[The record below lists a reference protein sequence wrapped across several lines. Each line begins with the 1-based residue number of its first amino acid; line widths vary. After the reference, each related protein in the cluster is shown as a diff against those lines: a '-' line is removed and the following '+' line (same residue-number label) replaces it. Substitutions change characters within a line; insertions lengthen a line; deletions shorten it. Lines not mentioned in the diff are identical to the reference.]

1 MILPTVGMPTLAR
14 HVIVP
19 KVVLAIV
26 DEDLLASAD
35 IAQGAEHDHLPPAHE
50 LHVGPDIGLAAV
62 VEEPRD
68 AAVRVGAH
76 ARDPR
81 NVKRVQVVRRLPVAR
96 RQHLAQV
103 LAQVLALGNDDRR
116 AGPGPGRAP
125 RLRVDAVAQ
134 VRVARVPDL
143 EAFLRA
149 PLGPPGPG
157 EAARFIVAVLVELL
171 AHEAQQLVL
180 VPAQDPVD
188 GRGPGRSRRPCASST
203 ASSSRAGKIPV
214 VASPL
219 GGIDNVIWDVHWLRR
234 GPANAAPADSVL
246 VPSPEGCVT
255 RRVSWRC
262 RRHC

>member
-1 MILPTVGMPTLAR
+1 MPTLAR
-14 HVIVP
+14 HVIVS

-26 DEDLLASAD
+26 DEDLLAGAD
-35 IAQGAEHDHLPPAHE
+35 IAQGAKHDHLPPAHE
-50 LHVGPDIGLAAV
+50 LHVGPDVGLAAV

-68 AAVRVGAH
+68 PAVRVGAH

-81 NVKRVQVVRRLPVAR
+81 NVKRVQVVRRLSVAR
-96 RQHLAQV
+96 RQQLAQV
-103 LAQVLALGNDDRR
+103 LAQVPALGDR
-116 AGPGPGRAP
+116 RAP
-125 RLRVDAVAQ
+125 RLHVDAVAQ

-203 ASSSRAGKIPV
+203 APSSCTGKIPV